1 MTIIQAGTKMNIK
14 KSAPKKAILAGMAL
28 CGLGIYIFSS
38 VQHTATENHV
48 PAVSEKIMSRES
60 ESVVPMTTSELVA
73 ASAQRVQLKTQND
86 QQVDYPNV
94 TPRKL
99 DKPFSSTLEGTDID
113 GQLKVGDDG
122 QLVVDLA
129 VKDFFDYFLSA
140 TAEVSPEVALDELLR
155 IASESLPPEN
165 FRQVQDM
172 LDNYLA
178 YKESALRLMSQP
190 LLPHDQQ
197 TPEYQM
203 QMMQQSVQALR
214 ALRREHM
221 PENQVEAFFGLE
233 EAYEDYTLAS
243 IRIQQNPN
251 LSPEQM
257 QSELQAQRELLPE
270 VIRQTETRIAEDAN
284 TSQEINQ
291 LLLSDMQDSE
301 LDMVLREKGLSDAA
315 VAEALD
321 YRQQQRDFEGKY
333 ALYKKERDQLLSA
346 GLSEQDLLS
355 QKEQLLKKY
364 FDSEQSITQAK
375 VKDLSS

>member
-1 MTIIQAGTKMNIK
+1 MNIK

-38 VQHTATENHV
+38 VQHTATEKHV
-48 PAVSEKIMSRES
+48 PAVSEKIMSLES

-257 QSELQAQRELLPE
+257 QLELQAQRELLPE

-315 VAEALD
+315 VAEALG